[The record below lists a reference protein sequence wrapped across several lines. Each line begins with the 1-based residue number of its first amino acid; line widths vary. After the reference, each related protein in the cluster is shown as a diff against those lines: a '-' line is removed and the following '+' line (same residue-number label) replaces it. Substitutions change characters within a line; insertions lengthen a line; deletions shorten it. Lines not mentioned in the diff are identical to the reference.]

1 VLPSE
6 SNGPFLP
13 GVSET
18 SSETQQL
25 IDEEVHRLVEEA
37 HAEVTQVLG
46 DHRDQL
52 ESLAQALLKAETLDA
67 VDAYAAA
74 GVPMRAAE
82 LIPEAGTPKA
92 GATS

>member
-6 SNGPFLP
+6 SNGQFLP

-18 SSETQQL
+18 SPDTQRL
-25 IDEEVHRLVEEA
+25 IDEEIHRMVEEA
-37 HAEVTQVLG
+37 HVEVTQVLS
-46 DHRDQL
+46 DHREQL

-67 VDAYAAA
+67 AEAYAAA

-82 LIPEAGTPKA
+82 LIPEPGAPTA
-92 GATS
+92 GARS